1 MKMRTAKIAVSID
14 QKLLAKLDRLV
25 KSHVFP
31 SRSRA
36 VQDAVEEKL
45 GRLEHS
51 RLAKECAKLD
61 PDFEKSMAEEGLSE
75 ELSEW
80 PEY

>member
-1 MKMRTAKIAVSID
+1 VRTAKIAVSID

-25 KSHVFP
+25 KSHMFP

-36 VQDAVEEKL
+36 VQDAVKEKL
-45 GRLEHS
+45 ARLEHS
-51 RLAKECAKLD
+51 RLAKECAKLN

-75 ELSEW
+75 ELNEW

>member
-1 MKMRTAKIAVSID
+1 MRTAKIAVSID

-25 KSHVFP
+25 KSHIFP

-36 VQDAVEEKL
+36 VQDAVKEKL
-45 GRLEHS
+45 ARLEHG
-51 RLAKECAKLD
+51 RLAEECAKLD
-61 PDFEKSMAEEGLSE
+61 PDFEKSMAEEGMSE